1 MTRTGVLIVNLGT
14 PDAPRA
20 PEVRRYLR
28 EFLSDPRVLD
38 IHPLGRWLLLN
49 LIILPTRPSKSAEA
63 YSKVWTPEGS
73 PLLVHSQGLARGLQ
87 AALPE
92 TPVVLGMRYGNP
104 SLPSALKA
112 LRDRGCDRV
121 VVVPLYPQY
130 ASSSTGSTLE
140 ALYAAAAGLWN
151 TPYFDVVPP
160 FYDDPGFLDAFARRA
175 REVFE
180 RQTPDHVVMSFHGL
194 PERHCTKSDE
204 TGAHCLKK
212 ADCCAAIV
220 DANRNCYRAQ
230 CYASARGIAERLG
243 LGEDDYTVT
252 FQSRLGRTP
261 WIRPYTDDVLP
272 TLAKA
277 GKRHVAVL
285 CPAFVADCLE
295 TLEEIGMR
303 AAEDWHKDGG
313 ATLSLVPSLNAEPD
327 WVEALAALVRPY
339 CIGQSASQ
347 STGQS

>member
-1 MTRTGVLIVNLGT
+1 M
-14 PDAPRA
+14 
-20 PEVRRYLR
+20 
-28 EFLSDPRVLD
+28 
-38 IHPLGRWLLLN
+38 
-49 LIILPTRPSKSAEA
+49 
-63 YSKVWTPEGS
+63 
-73 PLLVHSQGLARGLQ
+73 
-87 AALPE
+87 
-92 TPVVLGMRYGNP
+92 
-104 SLPSALKA
+104 
-112 LRDRGCDRV
+112 
-121 VVVPLYPQY
+121 
-130 ASSSTGSTLE
+130 
-140 ALYAAAAGLWN
+140 
-151 TPYFDVVPP
+151 
-160 FYDDPGFLDAFARRA
+160 
-175 REVFE
+175 
-180 RQTPDHVVMSFHGL
+180 
-194 PERHCTKSDE
+194 
-204 TGAHCLKK
+204 
-212 ADCCAAIV
+212 

-243 LGEDDYTVT
+243 LAAEDYTVT

-313 ATLSLVPSLNAEPD
+313 ETLSLVPSLNAEPD

-339 CIGQSASQ
+339 CVGQSASQ